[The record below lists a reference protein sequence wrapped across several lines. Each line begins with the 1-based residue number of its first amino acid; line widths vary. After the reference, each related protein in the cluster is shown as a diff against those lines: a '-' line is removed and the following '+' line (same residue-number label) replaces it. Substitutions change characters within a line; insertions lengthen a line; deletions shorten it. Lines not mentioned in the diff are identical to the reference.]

1 MIDLAENEKTKETS
15 TNSLN
20 DERGRGAKPGKTLKD
35 YIPYLIIFASL
46 LLVILYLLLSG
57 VLSQDSSSNPNLE
70 GDVYIEP
77 VLYSGEVPEPVLK
90 PEFASLFLDNVPDTR
105 RVKLLMDPMNV
116 ETEGKFESLVLD
128 QASILYISDSVRT
141 DYEVE
146 YSIYEMESPEAASQV
161 LDYYTTEK
169 GWNTVPMQ
177 IGNVTFWLWEGYKEN
192 ARRPANME
200 IYWDNS
206 SNGAFLPIDRRGT
219 YYIARSSEEL
229 MCLHG
234 ECAKDKYFIMVDIHA
249 PMWKV
254 NDFGDYFFTEAAA
267 KLNALDTASTK

>member
-1 MIDLAENEKTKETS
+1 MINLTKNEKTKETS
-15 TNSLN
+15 SNSLN
-20 DERGRGAKPGKTLKD
+20 DEYGGGAKPGKTLKD
-35 YIPYLIIFASL
+35 YIPYLVIFASL
-46 LLVILYLLLSG
+46 SLLIVYLLLSG
-57 VLSQDSSSNPNLE
+57 VLSPDSSSNPNLE

-77 VLYSGEVPEPVLK
+77 VLYSGEIPEPELK
-90 PEFASLFLDNVPDTR
+90 PEFAALFPDNVPETR

-128 QASILYISDSVRT
+128 QANILYISDSVQT

-161 LDYYTTEK
+161 LNYYTTGK
-169 GWNTVPMQ
+169 GWNTVPLQ
-177 IGNVTFWLWEGYKEN
+177 IGNLTFWLWEGYKEN

-249 PMWKV
+249 PLWKV

-267 KLNALDTASTK
+267 KLDSLDNASAK